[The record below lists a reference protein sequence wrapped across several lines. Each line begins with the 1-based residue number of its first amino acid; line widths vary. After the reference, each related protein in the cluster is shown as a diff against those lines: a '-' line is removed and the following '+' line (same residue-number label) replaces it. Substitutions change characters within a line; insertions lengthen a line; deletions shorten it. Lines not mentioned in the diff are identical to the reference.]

1 MEQRRN
7 DQHNLQPPR
16 MKPPEMPAA
25 AAAAH
30 NQTHQPPP
38 PQKCPRCD
46 SSNTKF
52 CYYNN
57 YSLSQPRYF
66 CKACRRYWTHGGTL
80 RNVPVGGGCRKS
92 KRPKPSTPSPSSGGE
107 IGRSQPLSPALPPH
121 SLTGAA
127 LRPLP
132 PIMSSSSMGTAFYS
146 GGSFLSS
153 LAAMQSLSNQ
163 GAAATLGGGSGQY
176 EANMALLQSLKP
188 PPPPPPPQHFQ
199 LQNDQYFPSQQ
210 NLRPS
215 PSSWTQNFIN
225 RGPAPA
231 SAASSSFWS
240 GAAAADGNNPAGSSF
255 NPNHWQDSN
264 PNPGFD
270 PSSQ

>member
-1 MEQRRN
+1 MEQRSRN
-7 DQHNLQPPR
+7 DQDKLQQHH
-16 MKPPEMPAA
+16 PPEMT

-92 KRPKPSTPSPSSGGE
+92 KRPKSSTPSPSGGE
-107 IGRSQPLSPALPPH
+107 IGRSQPPQTLPPH

-132 PIMSSSSMGTAFYS
+132 PIMSSSSMGNAFYS

-163 GAAATLGGGSGQY
+163 GAAAAASLGGGSGQY

-188 PPPPPPPQHFQ
+188 QPPPPQQFQ

-215 PSSWTQNFIN
+215 LSSWTQSFIN
-225 RGPAPA
+225 RGPATA
-231 SAASSSFWS
+231 SAASPSFWS
-240 GAAAADGNNPAGSSF
+240 GAAAADGNNQAGSSF

-264 PNPGFD
+264 PHPGFD